1 MKIEIEHVSKKI
13 KDALVL
19 DDVCMTLESGN
30 IYGFQGV
37 NGSGKTMLMR
47 AVSGLMYPTSGTI
60 SIDGKVLGKNM
71 AFPEKIGML
80 IENPAFIDSYTGYD
94 NLKMLASINKGEVD
108 ISRALETVGL
118 NPHDKRKYR
127 KYSLGMKQRLG
138 IACAIMEEPKLL
150 LLDEPFNALDKE
162 GQEKLSEII
171 RDMRDK
177 GRLFSGMLI
186 GIVMAAV
193 LARIV
198 YLNHCY
204 PSPKV
209 ITYTEND
216 TIKLGNYEI
225 KQTGWEWGDGSL
237 LKEKCPD
244 YVYHQMDDGSEYPF
258 DSVRVGFITLSVTK
272 VKDDTTSL
280 DLTSLAFEM
289 GTNGNQYD
297 MELFFKLN
305 PTLEALEI
313 KLNAGE
319 ETSFV
324 IPYTMNE
331 QQVSKKDWNRVDKMK
346 LYMVLQYYP
355 QKIRLCCN

>member
-1 MKIEIEHVSKKI
+1 
-13 KDALVL
+13 
-19 DDVCMTLESGN
+19 
-30 IYGFQGV
+30 
-37 NGSGKTMLMR
+37 
-47 AVSGLMYPTSGTI
+47 
-60 SIDGKVLGKNM
+60 
-71 AFPEKIGML
+71 
-80 IENPAFIDSYTGYD
+80 
-94 NLKMLASINKGEVD
+94 
-108 ISRALETVGL
+108 
-118 NPHDKRKYR
+118 
-127 KYSLGMKQRLG
+127 MKQR
-138 IACAIMEEPKLL
+138 KS
-150 LLDEPFNALDKE
+150 K
-162 GQEKLSEII
+162 QV
-171 RDMRDK
+171 
-177 GRLFSGMLI
+177 RLFSGMLI
-186 GIVMAAV
+186 GIVMIAV

-244 YVYHQMDDGSEYPF
+244 YVYNQMDDGSE
-258 DSVRVGFITLSVTK
+258 
-272 VKDDTTSL
+272 
-280 DLTSLAFEM
+280 SLAFEM

-319 ETSFV
+319 EASFV

-355 QKIRLCCN
+355 QKIRLCCTG

>member
-1 MKIEIEHVSKKI
+1 
-13 KDALVL
+13 
-19 DDVCMTLESGN
+19 
-30 IYGFQGV
+30 
-37 NGSGKTMLMR
+37 
-47 AVSGLMYPTSGTI
+47 
-60 SIDGKVLGKNM
+60 
-71 AFPEKIGML
+71 
-80 IENPAFIDSYTGYD
+80 
-94 NLKMLASINKGEVD
+94 
-108 ISRALETVGL
+108 
-118 NPHDKRKYR
+118 
-127 KYSLGMKQRLG
+127 MKQR
-138 IACAIMEEPKLL
+138 KS
-150 LLDEPFNALDKE
+150 K
-162 GQEKLSEII
+162 QV
-171 RDMRDK
+171 
-177 GRLFSGMLI
+177 RLFSGMLI
-186 GIVMAAV
+186 GIVMIAV

-209 ITYTEND
+209 ITYTDND
-216 TIKLGNYEI
+216 TIKLGN
-225 KQTGWEWGDGSL
+225 
-237 LKEKCPD
+237 

-319 ETSFV
+319 DVSFV
-324 IPYTMNE
+324 IPYIMDE

-355 QKIRLCCN
+355 QKIRLCCTG

>member
-1 MKIEIEHVSKKI
+1 
-13 KDALVL
+13 
-19 DDVCMTLESGN
+19 
-30 IYGFQGV
+30 
-37 NGSGKTMLMR
+37 
-47 AVSGLMYPTSGTI
+47 
-60 SIDGKVLGKNM
+60 
-71 AFPEKIGML
+71 
-80 IENPAFIDSYTGYD
+80 
-94 NLKMLASINKGEVD
+94 
-108 ISRALETVGL
+108 
-118 NPHDKRKYR
+118 
-127 KYSLGMKQRLG
+127 MKQRKSKQVRLLSG
-138 IACAIMEEPKLL
+138 I
-150 LLDEPFNALDKE
+150 
-162 GQEKLSEII
+162 
-171 RDMRDK
+171 
-177 GRLFSGMLI
+177 LI
-186 GIVMAAV
+186 GIVMVAV

-209 ITYTEND
+209 ITYTDND

-319 ETSFV
+319 EASFV

-331 QQVSKKDWNRVDKMK
+331 QHVSKKDWNRVDKMK

-355 QKIRLCCN
+355 QKIRLCCNG

>member
-118 NPHDKRKYR
+118 NPQDKRKYR

-150 LLDEPFNALDKE
+150 LLDEPFKGLDTDTRLRIMDYTLGSVRQAAAAGNAKTVLLVTHEEAEASYMAD
-162 GQEKLSEII
+162 EII
-171 RDMRDK
+171 R
-177 GRLFSGMLI
+177 
-186 GIVMAAV
+186 
-193 LARIV
+193 
-198 YLNHCY
+198 
-204 PSPKV
+204 
-209 ITYTEND
+209 
-216 TIKLGNYEI
+216 
-225 KQTGWEWGDGSL
+225 
-237 LKEKCPD
+237 
-244 YVYHQMDDGSEYPF
+244 PF
-258 DSVRVGFITLSVTK
+258 
-272 VKDDTTSL
+272 
-280 DLTSLAFEM
+280 
-289 GTNGNQYD
+289 
-297 MELFFKLN
+297 
-305 PTLEALEI
+305 
-313 KLNAGE
+313 
-319 ETSFV
+319 
-324 IPYTMNE
+324 
-331 QQVSKKDWNRVDKMK
+331 
-346 LYMVLQYYP
+346 
-355 QKIRLCCN
+355 

>member
-1 MKIEIEHVSKKI
+1 
-13 KDALVL
+13 
-19 DDVCMTLESGN
+19 
-30 IYGFQGV
+30 
-37 NGSGKTMLMR
+37 
-47 AVSGLMYPTSGTI
+47 
-60 SIDGKVLGKNM
+60 
-71 AFPEKIGML
+71 
-80 IENPAFIDSYTGYD
+80 
-94 NLKMLASINKGEVD
+94 
-108 ISRALETVGL
+108 
-118 NPHDKRKYR
+118 
-127 KYSLGMKQRLG
+127 MKQR
-138 IACAIMEEPKLL
+138 KS
-150 LLDEPFNALDKE
+150 K
-162 GQEKLSEII
+162 QV
-171 RDMRDK
+171 
-177 GRLFSGMLI
+177 RLFSGMLI
-186 GIVMAAV
+186 GIVMIAV

-209 ITYTEND
+209 ITYTDND

-319 ETSFV
+319 DVSFV
-324 IPYTMNE
+324 IPYIMDE

-346 LYMVLQYYP
+346 LYILTSS
-355 QKIRLCCN
+355 IN

>member
-1 MKIEIEHVSKKI
+1 
-13 KDALVL
+13 
-19 DDVCMTLESGN
+19 
-30 IYGFQGV
+30 
-37 NGSGKTMLMR
+37 
-47 AVSGLMYPTSGTI
+47 
-60 SIDGKVLGKNM
+60 
-71 AFPEKIGML
+71 
-80 IENPAFIDSYTGYD
+80 
-94 NLKMLASINKGEVD
+94 
-108 ISRALETVGL
+108 
-118 NPHDKRKYR
+118 
-127 KYSLGMKQRLG
+127 MKQR
-138 IACAIMEEPKLL
+138 KS
-150 LLDEPFNALDKE
+150 K
-162 GQEKLSEII
+162 QV
-171 RDMRDK
+171 
-177 GRLFSGMLI
+177 RLFSGMLI
-186 GIVMAAV
+186 GIVMIAV

-244 YVYHQMDDGSEYPF
+244 YAYDQTDDGSEYPF

-289 GTNGNQYD
+289 GTNGDQYD

-324 IPYTMNE
+324 IPYAMNE
-331 QQVSKKDWNRVDKMK
+331 DLVSKKDWSRVDKMK

-355 QKIRLCCN
+355 QKIRLCCAG

>member
-30 IYGFQGV
+30 IYGFKGV

-71 AFPEKIGML
+71 AFPERIGML

-118 NPHDKRKYR
+118 NQQDKRKYR

-177 GRLFSGMLI
+177 GSLILLSSHDKDELENLSDVIYLVDSG
-186 GIVMAAV
+186 
-193 LARIV
+193 R
-198 YLNHCY
+198 
-204 PSPKV
+204 
-209 ITYTEND
+209 
-216 TIKLGNYEI
+216 
-225 KQTGWEWGDGSL
+225 
-237 LKEKCPD
+237 
-244 YVYHQMDDGSEYPF
+244 
-258 DSVRVGFITLSVTK
+258 
-272 VKDDTTSL
+272 
-280 DLTSLAFEM
+280 
-289 GTNGNQYD
+289 
-297 MELFFKLN
+297 FKL
-305 PTLEALEI
+305 
-313 KLNAGE
+313 K
-319 ETSFV
+319 
-324 IPYTMNE
+324 
-331 QQVSKKDWNRVDKMK
+331 
-346 LYMVLQYYP
+346 
-355 QKIRLCCN
+355 

>member
-1 MKIEIEHVSKKI
+1 
-13 KDALVL
+13 
-19 DDVCMTLESGN
+19 
-30 IYGFQGV
+30 
-37 NGSGKTMLMR
+37 
-47 AVSGLMYPTSGTI
+47 
-60 SIDGKVLGKNM
+60 
-71 AFPEKIGML
+71 
-80 IENPAFIDSYTGYD
+80 
-94 NLKMLASINKGEVD
+94 
-108 ISRALETVGL
+108 
-118 NPHDKRKYR
+118 
-127 KYSLGMKQRLG
+127 MKQR
-138 IACAIMEEPKLL
+138 KS
-150 LLDEPFNALDKE
+150 K
-162 GQEKLSEII
+162 QV
-171 RDMRDK
+171 
-177 GRLFSGMLI
+177 RLFSGMLI
-186 GIVMAAV
+186 GIVMIAV

-237 LKEKCPD
+237 LKEKCSD
-244 YVYHQMDDGSEYPF
+244 YVYDQMDD
-258 DSVRVGFITLSVTK
+258 VGFITLSVTK

-324 IPYTMNE
+324 IPYAMNE
-331 QQVSKKDWNRVDKMK
+331 GLVSKKDWSRVDKMK